1 MDRHYALLDKA
12 GEKHSIRID
21 QFGRNHIYFAKDLC
35 FYPYLTKFNGI
46 ASYRIEAQDYSPEFT
61 GTVTKVYRTAL
72 DKLENGESAFNEADF
87 NLLKQGP
94 RELGVGVYRFRQSR
108 NSI

>member
-1 MDRHYALLDKA
+1 MHCLIQLVK
-12 GEKHSIRID
+12 
-21 QFGRNHIYFAKDLC
+21 N
-35 FYPYLTKFNGI
+35 I

-61 GTVTKVYRTAL
+61 GTVTKIYRTAL
-72 DKLENGESAFNEADF
+72 DKLENGENACNEADL